1 MAVKIE
7 FPNANN
13 IIQYTPAWS
22 GDITALNFAGY
33 IKGLNYYEYIFYVR
47 LNPGGSFIIDK
58 APNDNMSRA
67 IASALCSSIDP
78 LVSGLD
84 VNCDPGTIYI
94 SFNSFALAATEV
106 YLRIITFDF

>member
-7 FPNANN
+7 FPNASNL
-13 IIQYTPAWS
+13 IQYAPAAS

-47 LNPGGSFIIDK
+47 LQPGGTFIIDK
-58 APNDNMSRA
+58 APNDNVSRA
-67 IASALCSSIDP
+67 IASALCSSVDP

-84 VNCDPGTIYI
+84 VSCDPTTLYI
-94 SFNSFALAATEV
+94 SFNSFALAATLV
-106 YLRIITFDF
+106 YLRIITFDY